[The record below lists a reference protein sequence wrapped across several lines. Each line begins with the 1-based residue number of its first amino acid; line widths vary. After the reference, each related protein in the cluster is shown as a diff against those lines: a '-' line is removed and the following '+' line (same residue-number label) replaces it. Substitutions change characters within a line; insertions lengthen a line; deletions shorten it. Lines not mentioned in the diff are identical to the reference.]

1 MAPENIKPLV
11 ENAKGVHVKLVECI
25 AEIRVGEPKF
35 SPVGL
40 ERTLIVQYTFLFLSF
55 QCSQFTKCY
64 GRWCCHYNR
73 RNVVHCEVNFIIM
86 SQGIRPILNNLNAT
100 CIVSSNFLENL
111 TRPLNCPDELEQA
124 AASLT
129 EPIKMVFYQ

>member
-11 ENAKGVHVKLVECI
+11 KNAKGVHVRLVECI
-25 AEIRVGEPKF
+25 AEIRVGEPTF

-64 GRWCCHYNR
+64 GRWPRCLDSLFGVLSPLWY
-73 RNVVHCEVNFIIM
+73 I
-86 SQGIRPILNNLNAT
+86 PIAVIT
-100 CIVSSNFLENL
+100 IAE
-111 TRPLNCPDELEQA
+111 
-124 AASLT
+124 
-129 EPIKMVFYQ
+129 M